1 MKKAIKT
8 VCALTLFGGIVAM
21 IVLWIRS
28 VDKDFDLEDHYD
40 FDFDEDV

>member
-8 VCALTLFGGIVAM
+8 VCALTLFGGIIAM
-21 IVLWIRS
+21 IVLWIRNI
-28 VDKDFDLEDHYD
+28 DKDFVLEDDYD